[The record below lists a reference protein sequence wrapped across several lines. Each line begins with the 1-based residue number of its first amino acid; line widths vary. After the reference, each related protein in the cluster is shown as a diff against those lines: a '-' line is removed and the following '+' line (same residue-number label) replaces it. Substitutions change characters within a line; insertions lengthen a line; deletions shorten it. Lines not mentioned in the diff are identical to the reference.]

1 MSDVF
6 INFDHNITY
15 NDAQLHEKFK
25 ITDEKEKEELH
36 DIIYKYDLISIF
48 GLHDFLEEQII
59 EKIDNIYK
67 RMIQNEEIKHIC
79 SNIQKTINAHG
90 VFNKINENKDFE
102 TFMILFSYDHL
113 HLFYPCICEF
123 LDKGT
128 IDNEKIITL
137 KNNVS
142 KI

>member
-1 MSDVF
+1 
-6 INFDHNITY
+6 
-15 NDAQLHEKFK
+15 
-25 ITDEKEKEELH
+25 
-36 DIIYKYDLISIF
+36 
-48 GLHDFLEEQII
+48 
-59 EKIDNIYK
+59 
-67 RMIQNEEIKHIC
+67 MIQNEEIKHIC
-79 SNIQKTINAHG
+79 SNIQKTINAYG
-90 VFNKINENKDFE
+90 VFNKINENKEFE